1 MRLDPS
7 LSRARVAPIPLWR
20 SGGPTGKA
28 GADCAGI
35 VEGSGHVGHVGIES
49 ALVAGRGPAACAVMA
64 ACSRLEVKTVAV
76 YSEADRSARHV
87 RLADEAILLGP
98 APAAESYLAVD
109 RIVEAARRSGVQAVL
124 PVPPA
129 LAGNARLAGAVVA
142 AGLTWAAPAA
152 GVLDRLGGD
161 GVEPASELGFLALVT
176 DQGLRCTTPVSRDR
190 AAGIARVSWTPDEP
204 VDLPPAA
211 QRLPELGWR
220 GLVTVGIA
228 RDGELA
234 EVAAGF
240 SLDMT
245 VLERAHGVDAVEL
258 VLRSAAGL
266 PVADAGAGAHPRRAV
281 TVQLRSTLPPGQ
293 GGRVTG
299 RLPWSGRHTAGAPG
313 VDVVAVSGYDPGDRL
328 DRWYDALLATVSA
341 GAPDTGS
348 AARAVSDV
356 LNAVPHVGVPHD
368 GPEVCAVLERLATA
382 GRR

>member
-1 MRLDPS
+1 M
-7 LSRARVAPIPLWR
+7 
-20 SGGPTGKA
+20 
-28 GADCAGI
+28 AD
-35 VEGSGHVGHVGIES
+35 VGIES
-49 ALVAGRGPAACAVMA
+49 VLVAGRGPAACAVVA
-64 ACSRLEVKTVAV
+64 ACSRLDVKTVAV
-76 YSEADRSARHV
+76 HSEADRSARHV
-87 RLADEAILLGP
+87 RLADDALLLGP

-142 AGLTWAAPAA
+142 AGLTWVGPSAA
-152 GVLDRLGGD
+152 VLERLGGD
-161 GVEPASELGFLALVT
+161 GVEPASERGFLALVT
-176 DQGLRCTTPVSRDR
+176 DGGLRCTTPVSRDR

-204 VDLPPAA
+204 VELPPAA
-211 QRLPELGWR
+211 KRLPEVGWR

-228 RDGELA
+228 PDGELG

-258 VLRSAAGL
+258 ALRSAAGG
-266 PVADAGAGAHPRRAV
+266 PAADAGSGVPPRRAV

-299 RLPWSGRHTAGAPG
+299 QLPRSGLHTVAPG
-313 VDVVAVSGYDPGDRL
+313 VEVVAVSGYDPGDRL

-341 GAPDTGS
+341 GAADTAT
-348 AARAVSDV
+348 AARAAGEV
-356 LNAVPHVGVPHD
+356 LRGLPEVGVPHD
-368 GPEVCAVLERLATA
+368 GPDVRAVLERLAA
-382 GRR
+382 GSPAPGA